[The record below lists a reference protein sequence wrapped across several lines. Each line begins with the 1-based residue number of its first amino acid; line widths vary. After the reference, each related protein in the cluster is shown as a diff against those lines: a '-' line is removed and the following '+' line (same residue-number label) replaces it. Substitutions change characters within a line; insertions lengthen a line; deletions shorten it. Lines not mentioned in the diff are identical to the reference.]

1 MELTE
6 LPSPQFVQNDAGMI
20 SVFLPAFEGE
30 PDGAFFEK
38 KDETTLHFVRAKG
51 ADILLTDI
59 EPEVMDALKS
69 AEKILVV
76 ETNVLKSIDLLE
88 KALDAFAKKKDV
100 DPEENEKKVMDAVER
115 AYEAAVKF

>member
-1 MELTE
+1 M
-6 LPSPQFVQNDAGMI
+6 
-20 SVFLPAFEGE
+20 PAFEGE